1 MAMICKYSGYRVDP
15 DAAEV
20 KDFDGLNTFTHHLH
34 TEYAPIDNWSDDHPL
49 NFENPDLSECEKYF
63 HSSEEYSH
71 VPSQRAIVLPGQKW
85 RHFKVG
91 KVVEVLAVS
100 IDTECPT
107 QRCVVYK
114 APDGVIWHRPL
125 DMFLSPVDKE
135 KYPEN
140 KQEWRFELVKE

>member
-1 MAMICKYSGYRVDP
+1 MAMICKRSEYAIDPTAESIEDFRLYNCFYRHTHAEVV
-15 DAAEV
+15 EV
-20 KDFDGLNTFTHHLH
+20 KDWNENHVLNDPHV
-34 TEYAPIDNWSDDHPL
+34 
-49 NFENPDLSECEKYF
+49 DLSYCERYF
-63 HSSEEYSH
+63 YKPAVSD
-71 VPSQRAIVLPGQKW
+71 PAQRAIVLPGQKW

-135 KYPEN
+135 KYPES